1 MRFHYDKKNDSLYLR
16 FNEKRYFE
24 SDEIKEGIIFD
35 YDRKG
40 KIVGIEVLNASKKF
54 PKEFNS
60 LFLRKRIP
68 IVFDFKQSLSQ

>member
-1 MRFHYDKKNDSLYLR
+1 MRFHYDKKSDSLYIR

-24 SDEIKEGIIFD
+24 SDEVKEGIMFD

-40 KIVGIEVLNASKKF
+40 KIIGLEVLNASKKF

-60 LFLRKRIP
+60 LLSKRKVP
-68 IVFDFKQSLSQ
+68 IVFDLRQSVSQ